1 MKTDL
6 FDFELPEELI
16 ALRPATPRDQARMLV
31 VDPASCGRLAD
42 KQVLE
47 LPDLLRPGDVLVLN
61 NTRVIPAALEGIR
74 ERNENRA
81 HVSFNLIKRVDASR
95 WRAFARPAKRLEAG
109 DAVQFGTDGHFAARV
124 SAKGEAGEVELAFEL
139 SGAELD
145 LAIAEIGIMPLP
157 PYIAL
162 KRAAEDVDRA
172 SYQTIYA
179 ARDGAVAAPTAGLH
193 FTPERRV
200 RMASSAHS
208 RGIQTSSSRR
218 ATASAPSMCC

>member
-95 WRAFARPAKRLEAG
+95 WRAFARPAKRLEVRSPVP
-109 DAVQFGTDGHFAARV
+109 DRARH
-124 SAKGEAGEVELAFEL
+124 
-139 SGAELD
+139 
-145 LAIAEIGIMPLP
+145 
-157 PYIAL
+157 
-162 KRAAEDVDRA
+162 EDVDRW
-172 SYQTIYA
+172 
-179 ARDGAVAAPTAGLH
+179 
-193 FTPERRV
+193 RRHHGPGHRV
-200 RMASSAHS
+200 GIGT
-208 RGIQTSSSRR
+208 RG
-218 ATASAPSMCC
+218 P